1 MRVALYCRVSTSEQ
15 DTAAQK
21 ETLEKYARAKGWD
34 YQTFEETESSRK
46 SRPVKQRVLM
56 KLRNKEF
63 DGVVIFKLDRWA
75 RSTVELLLEIKELID
90 KGIFFISLS
99 DNIDLSTA
107 TGKLYFTILSAFA
120 EFERSL
126 ISDRTKAALKAKKE
140 SGTRLGRPPGSKD
153 IKKRKKSGYFVREMR
168 KREQAK

>member
-1 MRVALYCRVSTSEQ
+1 MKVALYCRVSTNEQ
-15 DTAAQK
+15 DTLAQR
-21 ETLEKYARAKGWD
+21 ETLEKYAKAKGWE

-46 SRPVKQRVLM
+46 TRPIKQRVLTM
-56 KLRNKEF
+56 LRTKEF
-63 DGVVIFKLDRWA
+63 DGVVIYRLDRWA
-75 RSTVELLLEIKELID
+75 RSTVELLLEVKELID
-90 KGIFFISLS
+90 KGIGFTSIT
-99 DNIDLSTA
+99 DNLDFTTA
-107 TGKLYFTILSAFA
+107 SGKLHFYIICAFA

-140 SGTRLGRPPGSKD
+140 AGIRLGRPPGSKD